1 MSQTDLFRGR
11 GPLRDI
17 NPDPLRPDPE
27 EEIPRPA
34 SFAEQLGPHLSVA
47 FGNAEE
53 EDPEEALSYR
63 IMVARAALTK
73 AAESAAK
80 FKRPEIER
88 SLRALANAVPRLED
102 QV

>member
-1 MSQTDLFRGR
+1 MGGEFR
-11 GPLRDI
+11 
-17 NPDPLRPDPE
+17 
-27 EEIPRPA
+27 RPA
-34 SFAEQLGPHLSVA
+34 SLEPHPNQSANMVTGALTALLPLGDPSDDCTDLECSLC
-47 FGNAEE
+47 E